1 MIGLLGELEDELAR
15 SAPPVAAALRPG
27 LARDQID
34 ALLEALPQPIP
45 EDVRALFSWHDGP
58 EKVHGAYRA
67 EVYRGG
73 MFLPLYEAVEN
84 RSGGMANACGWDEHW
99 LPLFMD
105 EHFIFEA
112 VVCGSG
118 GGGAVVSFAYIDLPA
133 FHPEYASMRDLVQ
146 SVIRRWR
153 VGIYWMTDSDDVGID
168 PRALAALRREEDGD
182 DSEVEGLVTALRDGT
197 EAAWG
202 DALWRL
208 RTRLYPRVVPALID
222 LIQDP
227 TAGRVRT
234 YAAELLG
241 VIGGRAAAAA
251 LRRTAESDQ
260 DELVR
265 DMAAAALRDMEAIDR

>member
-1 MIGLLGELEDELAR
+1 MIDLLGELEDELAR

-27 LARDQID
+27 LARDRID

-45 EDVRALFSWHDGP
+45 EDVLALYSWHDGT
-58 EKVHGAYRA
+58 EKVYGAYRA

-73 MFLPLYEAVEN
+73 MFLPLDESVEN
-84 RSGGMANACGWDEHW
+84 RSGGVANGYGWEERW
-99 LPLFMD
+99 LPVFMD

-112 VVCGSG
+112 VVCGP

-153 VGIYWMTDSDDVGID
+153 LGIYWMTDAGDVGID
-168 PRALAALRREEDGD
+168 PRALAALRREEDGAGA
-182 DSEVEGLVTALRDGT
+182 EVEGLVRALRDGT
-197 EAAWG
+197 EAVWG

-208 RTRLYPRVVPALID
+208 RTRLYPSAVPALIEM
-222 LIQDP
+222 IEDP
-227 TAGRVRT
+227 TAGRRF
-234 YAAELLG
+234 YAAEVLG
-241 VIGGRAAAAA
+241 AIGGAAAATA
-251 LRRTAESDQ
+251 LRRTAESDK

-265 DMAAAALRDMEAIDR
+265 GMAAAALRDMEAIDR